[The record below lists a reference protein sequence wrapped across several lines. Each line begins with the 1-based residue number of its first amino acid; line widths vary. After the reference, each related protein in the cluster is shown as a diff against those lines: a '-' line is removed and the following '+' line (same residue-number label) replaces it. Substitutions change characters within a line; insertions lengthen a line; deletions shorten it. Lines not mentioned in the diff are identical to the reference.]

1 MAPETEDQERV
12 AVVDETDMI
21 KRVGAGGG
29 DRSGI
34 KDGVVTDTVLDGLDE
49 PAELTAVT

>member
-1 MAPETEDQERV
+1 MAPEIEVQERV
-12 AVVDETDMI
+12 AVVDETDMT

-29 DRSGI
+29 GGGGI
-34 KDGVVTDTVLDGLDE
+34 KDGVVRDTVLDGLDD